1 MNNEDTLTRLSS
13 LVADLLD
20 LDGLVLT
27 RSTTASDVEGW
38 DSLAHVR
45 IVVATEQE
53 FGVRLSTG
61 EIMSLRTV
69 GELVD
74 LVQGKLA

>member
-1 MNNEDTLTRLSS
+1 MNDEETLKRLSS

-20 LDGLVLT
+20 LDSLVLT
-27 RSTTASDVEGW
+27 RSTTANDVEGW

-53 FGVRLSTG
+53 FGVRLSTS

-74 LVQGKLA
+74 LVKSKSA